1 MRVSS
6 LAQEE
11 GYSLQDQEEHCRAH
25 GDTRGYRIH
34 DRHVWNDGAQKSYT
48 LNRPGL
54 NAAIDAIKQGEISVL
69 LVGKYD
75 RLSRVQWQAA
85 IAIHQIEHLYGG
97 LVESA
102 NEREQFD
109 RDSTGTL
116 LRNIAAF
123 VAERER
129 ESIIERTQ
137 GGRKARARD
146 GKIISGPYPTYG
158 YEWLDR
164 GAKRGK
170 SRYVIDEGAAQ
181 VVRRIY
187 HATLLG
193 HAVRAI
199 ARQLNDEG
207 VLPPAEHHA
216 RNGYPIPGRYT
227 GHGKWTATTIYRIL
241 TNTIYKGEYV
251 AYRTITSAE
260 HRFDPEQGQSRLY
273 VETKKRPLDDPDR
286 IVNHHAA
293 PAIVNPAIWEQAQEA
308 LRQHSVESARHATH
322 ARNYLL
328 RGGFAVCGHCGR
340 NLSALTQ
347 KPSVRKN
354 GERRKGFSTYT
365 CNGSRSVP
373 GTPLCSAKWLSIGT
387 NILDN
392 AVWLVIE
399 YIFRDPKR
407 IRTILDY
414 QEANLRHKVDLAA
427 DRKRSLQEVLEDT
440 TNQLK
445 NAMQAVLR
453 ATSDETHAMWAAKV
467 EQLTELRR
475 KYADDLVKMEKTT
488 QDQAMSV
495 DHLAD
500 IEQWVGV
507 IGETIG
513 EMSLEERRQLLHAL
527 DLHVRVFSHGQ
538 TPRYVIE
545 FDISRLRQPL
555 RDLDLFEYT
564 DTDVERI
571 KMELA
576 SVNDCDAVG
585 SAYVH
590 APSGASQQIASAA
603 PTKFRIVFHRT
614 GIGCTCGGCAARSA
628 CSM

>member
-25 GDTRGYRIH
+25 GCHRGYRIH

-54 NAAIDAIKQGEISVL
+54 NAAIEAIKQGEISVL

-97 LVESA
+97 RVESA
-102 NEREQFD
+102 SEREQFD

-164 GAKRGK
+164 DAKRGK
-170 SRYVIDEGAAQ
+170 SRYVIDEAAAQ
-181 VVRRIY
+181 IVRRIY

-193 HAVRAI
+193 HAVRSI
-199 ARQLNDEG
+199 ARQLNNDG

-216 RNGYPIPGRYT
+216 RNGYPIPGNYT
-227 GHGKWTATTIYRIL
+227 GHGKWTATTIDRIL

-260 HRFDPEQGQSRLY
+260 HRFDPAQGQSRLF
-273 VETKKRPLDDPDR
+273 VETKKRPVDDPDR
-286 IVNHHAA
+286 IVNYHAA
-293 PAIVNPAIWEQAQEA
+293 PAIIDPTTWEQAQEA
-308 LRQHSVESARHATH
+308 LRQHSIESARHATH
-322 ARNYLL
+322 ARTYLL
-328 RGGFAVCGHCGR
+328 RGGFAVCGYCGR

-347 KPSVRKN
+347 KASVRKN

-399 YIFRDPKR
+399 YLFRDPKR

-427 DRKRSLQEVLEDT
+427 DRKRSLQEVLEST
-440 TNQLK
+440 ANQLK
-445 NAMQAVLR
+445 NATQAVLH
-453 ATSDETHAMWAAKV
+453 ASSDETHAMWAAKV
-467 EQLTELRR
+467 EQLTALRR
-475 KYADDLVKMEKTT
+475 NYAEDLAKVEKATT
-488 QDQAMSV
+488 AQTMSL
-495 DHLAD
+495 DHLAT

-507 IGETIG
+507 IGESIS
-513 EMSLEERRQLLHAL
+513 EMSLEERRQLLHSL
-527 DLHVRVFSHGQ
+527 NLRVRVFSHGE
-538 TPRYVIE
+538 TPRYIIE
-545 FDISRLRQPL
+545 FDISHLRQPL

-564 DTDVERI
+564 DIDVERI
-571 KMELA
+571 KTEL
-576 SVNDCDAVG
+576 SVVSDRDAVG

-590 APSGASQQIASAA
+590 TQGVNGQLI
-603 PTKFRIVFHRT
+603 
-614 GIGCTCGGCAARSA
+614 
-628 CSM
+628 